1 MTTTTTPIAAPSAA
15 VLKKIRAMTMP
26 FALQMI
32 DDLRLE
38 HFVDHPNGSQAN
50 GFEWHLMHNV
60 FPPCE
65 SNTRYAAA
73 HAVEMARKAVS

>member
-1 MTTTTTPIAAPSAA
+1 MRRAPSAY
-15 VLKKIRAMTMP
+15 VLTKVRAMTMP

-38 HFVDHPNGSQAN
+38 HFVDHPKGSQAN
-50 GFEWHLMHNV
+50 GFVWHLTHNV

-65 SNTRYAAA
+65 SNTIYAAA
-73 HAVEMARKAVS
+73 HAVEMARQAVRA